1 MYPKEEAES
10 VLTDIQRRQWEDCR
24 ERFHGSDLED
34 WSNAATRKQLEDARN
49 GFSVESKAL
58 LAP

>member
-34 WSNAATRKQLEDARN
+34 
-49 GFSVESKAL
+49 
-58 LAP
+58 